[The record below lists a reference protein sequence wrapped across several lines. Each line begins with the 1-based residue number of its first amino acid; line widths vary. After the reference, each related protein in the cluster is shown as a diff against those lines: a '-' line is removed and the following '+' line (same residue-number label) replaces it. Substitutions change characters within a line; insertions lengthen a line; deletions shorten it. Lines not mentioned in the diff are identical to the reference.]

1 MTRRLDPRDRVRE
14 LGDASVPFRYD
25 VHALIFSYDAVG
37 LESQLHQALASKRV
51 NLVNTRRE
59 FFYATVG
66 EVRDLL
72 VDTVG
77 TALLEFEEHPP
88 SEEYRASQNLRRA
101 MPSTT
106 SDVGPVVPLGPAD
119 SAGSAS

>member
-1 MTRRLDPRDRVRE
+1 MSAAPPGWYVDPED
-14 LGDASVPFRYD
+14 DASVPFRYD

-37 LESQLHQALASKRV
+37 LESQFHQALASKRV

-59 FFYATVG
+59 FFYASVG

-72 VDTVG
+72 VGTVG
-77 TALLEFEEHPP
+77 TALLEFEERPP

-101 MPSTT
+101 MSSTA
-106 SDVGPVVPLGPAD
+106 SDAGLSSPRGPAD
-119 SAGSAS
+119 SSGSAS